1 MKNTVRRNG
10 TKLIAIVM
18 VMVTLFVA
26 FNVTAFATENGT
38 IAKVAEFKKEAI
50 AEKAIA
56 VKNSRVATT
65 VEPVVE
71 GATGAAE
78 EAVAVVTVQYD
89 AVDVEIE
96 STEEILAKLNV
107 AEEIAE
113 VASEEK
119 AETVEVV
126 ETVAEEIESNEI
138 VEEEATA
145 DATLATTA
153 NAPATNNEVITMDA
167 ATAAGSVDNV
177 NAEFATAETSA
188 NVVTSVQAEYLGTPG
203 GKSEKFTV
211 IGDSTLM
218 RDGGQ
223 GVINSGN
230 IACYPS
236 CDMTKGV
243 KWFAGHHTGI
253 MDHMA
258 GSTNNTVDNL
268 KVGKIVRLSNNYG
281 YQDYKVVE
289 IQKTVG
295 GSFNDVSFK
304 AAGGASL
311 WTLLTRGTQN
321 AVVVQFC
328 VKDAATGITYLTFH
342 YAVAI

>member
-1 MKNTVRRNG
+1 MKNTRRNG

-26 FNVTAFATENGT
+26 FGATAFATTSAN
-38 IAKVAEFKKEAI
+38 AKVAEFKAEAI

-56 VKNSRVATT
+56 VTNSRVATT

-78 EAVAVVTVQYD
+78 EAVAVVTVQYE

-96 STEEILAKLNV
+96 STDEIMAKLNV
-107 AEEIAE
+107 AEEIGTANTVE
-113 VASEEK
+113 VASEE
-119 AETVEVV
+119 TTGVV
-126 ETVAEEIESNEI
+126 EETAEI
-138 VEEEATA
+138 VEESFTSSELVAEEATGEA
-145 DATLATTA
+145 VLAATA

-167 ATAAGSVDNV
+167 ANAAGSVDNV
-177 NAEFATAETSA
+177 ATEYAAAEAVKTVASVNAKY
-188 NVVTSVQAEYLGTPG
+188 VGVPG
-203 GKSEKFTV
+203 VKGDAFTV
-211 IGDSTLM
+211 VGDSTLM
-218 RDGGQ
+218 NGGLQ
-223 GVINSGN
+223 QIIDADK

-243 KWFAGHHTGI
+243 KYFAGHHPGVMNTL
-253 MDHMA
+253 A
-258 GSTNNTVDNL
+258 GSSKKEVDNL
-268 KVGKIVRLSNNYG
+268 KVGKIVRLSNDNT

-289 IQKTVG
+289 VKQGK
-295 GSFNDVSFK
+295 GSFDSIYFNT
-304 AAGGASL
+304 AGTDL

-321 AVVVQFC
+321 AVVIQFC
-328 VKDAATGITYLTFH
+328 VNGVNTLH